1 MQTNYSTKA
10 NKILYVSVIAVL
22 CVIAVTIGIIASVS
36 AGRSKDAPVDEPAI
50 TDPIETPSDT
60 PVEVPVE
67 DDTNK
72 IPVFIAPTSGIVS
85 WEHSEDIYVFS
96 PSMNDYRTH
105 TGIDIATSLGAD
117 VYAAADGVVTKVWN
131 DDFMGKC
138 ISISH
143 NGDTVTVY
151 KNLANEVAKGIVE
164 GASVSAGQKIA
175 TVGDTAASESA
186 DEPHLHFELLVKN
199 ASVDPLDYIAED
211 SKSASLSKDE
221 AFEG

>member
-1 MQTNYSTKA
+1 MQTNYSAKA

-22 CVIAVTIGIIASVS
+22 CVIAVTIGIIASVA
-36 AGRSKDAPVDEPAI
+36 AGKSDGGETEAPVI
-50 TDPIETPSDT
+50 TEPIEVDT
-60 PVEVPVE
+60 PVEVPV
-67 DDTNK
+67 DDTDK
-72 IPVFIAPTSGIVS
+72 IPVFISPVSGIVS
-85 WEHSEDIYVFS
+85 GEHSEEIYVFS

-117 VYAAADGVVTKVWN
+117 VYAAADGVVTKVWT

-138 ISISH
+138 ISIAH
-143 NGDTVTVY
+143 NGDTVTIY
-151 KNLANEVAKGIVE
+151 KNLANEVAEGIVE

-175 TVGDTAASESA
+175 SVGDTAASESA

-199 ASVDPLDYIAED
+199 VSSNPLDYISEE

-221 AFEG
+221 AYEG